1 LKRIIYILVF
11 TTILLSLYHCRP
23 DRVYIENSDA
33 TLRFSLD
40 TVYFD
45 TVFTTI
51 GTSTRSFRI
60 YNPHSRFI
68 MIDEIHLAGGEQSVF
83 RINVDGSPGTR
94 FEGYEIAPN
103 DSMFVFVEATLD
115 PNMSPDILRIQD
127 SITFSV
133 NGNLQDVD
141 LMAWGQ
147 DVHMKKGEHITEPTV
162 WTADK
167 PYLIID
173 SLVID
178 TFQSLTI
185 SEGARIHMHSN
196 AFFKVIGTIEIL
208 GDADNPVII
217 QGDRLEE
224 FYSDKPGQW
233 GFIFFQYPSTANVI
247 NHAKIINGTVGLYVN
262 SPNYGEEPVLK
273 ISNTEINQMSYDGIL
288 AQGTSIEAYNTVI
301 GDCGNSC
308 VELIYEGS
316 YRFNHCTFANYWR
329 TFYSNRKTPAVFIA
343 NYVPIY
349 DSVQDGYVPL
359 PSDIEEATFT
369 NSIIYGSRNNEILI
383 SRADEGTLNYTFDHL
398 MARLDEE
405 VYNFYTDPNF
415 KSIYVNQDPMFDSL
429 RVSYELDSLS
439 PAINAGDIGF
449 ATEAPLDK
457 NGNSRLRPSDQ
468 GPDLGAYEF
477 ISE

>member
-1 LKRIIYILVF
+1 MNRIISILFF

-23 DRVYIENSDA
+23 DRVFIEDSDA
-33 TLRFSLD
+33 TLSFSLD

-51 GTSTRSFRI
+51 GTSTKSFRI
-60 YNPHSRFI
+60 YNPHNRFI
-68 MIDEIHLAGGEQSVF
+68 MIDEIHLAGGDQSVF
-83 RINVDGSPGTR
+83 RINVDGSPGTL

-133 NGNLQDVD
+133 NGNFQDVD
-141 LMAWGQ
+141 LVAWGQ
-147 DVHMKKGEHITEPTV
+147 DVHMKKVEHITEPTV

-173 SLVID
+173 TLYVD
-178 TFQSLTI
+178 PMQSLTI
-185 SEGARIHMHSN
+185 EAGTKIYMHSN
-196 AFFKVIGTIEIL
+196 AIMVVRGSLRIIGEYEDL
-208 GDADNPVII
+208 VVI

-233 GFIFFQYPSTANVI
+233 GFIFFQNGSTGNVI
-247 NHAKIINGTVGLYVN
+247 EYAKIINGTVGLYVN
-262 SPNYGEEPVLK
+262 SPIYGEEPVLK
-273 ISNTEINQMSYDGIL
+273 VSNTEINRMSYDGIL
-288 AQGTSIEAYNTVI
+288 AQGTSIEAFNTVI

-316 YRFNHCTFANYWR
+316 YNFNHCTFANYWQ
-329 TFYSNRKTPAVFIA
+329 YNYGNRKTPAVFVA
-343 NYVPIY
+343 NYVPVY
-349 DSVQDGYVPL
+349 DSVQDAYVPFA
-359 PSDIEEATFT
+359 SDIVEATFT

-383 SRADEGTLNYTFDHL
+383 SRAEEGTLNYTFDHL
-398 MARLDEE
+398 LARLDEE
-405 VYNFYTDPNF
+405 VYNFYEDPGF
-415 KSIYVNQDPMFDSL
+415 SSIYVNQDPMFDSL

-439 PAINAGDIGF
+439 PAIDVGEIGF
-449 ATEAPLDK
+449 AIQAPLDK
-457 NGNSRLRPSDQ
+457 NGNSRLRLSDP

-477 ISE
+477 ISR